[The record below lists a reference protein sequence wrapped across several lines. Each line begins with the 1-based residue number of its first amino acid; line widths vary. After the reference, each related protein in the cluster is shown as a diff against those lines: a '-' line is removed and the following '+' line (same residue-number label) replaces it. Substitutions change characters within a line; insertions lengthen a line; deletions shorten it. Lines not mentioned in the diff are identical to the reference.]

1 MSLSEIL
8 DALRPTNLSIARKLA
23 LLALVGLIGLGGF
36 AFVAITTLDQTRV
49 GSDDYRRIME
59 NNELLADVLPPPAY
73 LLELSLVSHEAV
85 LASMRGDTEATQTL
99 LVRGAALAEM
109 YSERQARWATSERL
123 PADTVELILST
134 SGSPASDYI
143 ELFESDFAPAIEAGD
158 AVAAREL
165 LEGPMSSAYDEHRG
179 GVDQIV
185 ETTSASASEI
195 EQSAV
200 GAASS
205 GLRFLVILLIGSLV
219 ATIVASFFLARTITQ
234 PVSELRRRLAEIAE
248 GGGDLTTRLDT
259 DRRDEFGAVA
269 VSFNEFVGQLAATV
283 EQVRSSARAL
293 RSEAVS
299 MSDTSALTWSTS
311 QETEQLARQLA
322 TAAVVVTDS
331 VDEVVTATDEM
342 SAAIAEISRSVGHSV
357 EIADQGARDARDAS
371 EVMKLLE
378 STSKEISTVVEL
390 IDGIAEQTNLLA
402 LNATI
407 EAARAGEAGKGFAV
421 VAHEVKN
428 LATATGSATGEI
440 ARRVASMQSATDSAS
455 VALMEISSTIGQI
468 NEAQSIIAAAVEQ
481 QSATTSSIRHGV
493 HLVAARSGE
502 IAGGIEQTS
511 SSTSESSRAAEL
523 TSQSAK
529 RVETIAD
536 ELHELVDQF
545 TT

>member
-1 MSLSEIL
+1 MTFSGTL
-8 DALRPTNLSIARKLA
+8 DSLRPTNLPIARKLA
-23 LLALVGLIGLGGF
+23 LLALVGLIGLAGF

-73 LLELSLVSHEAV
+73 LVELHLVAHEMV
-85 LASMRGDTEATQTL
+85 FASMRADTETTQAL
-99 LVRGAALAEM
+99 LGRGAALAEM
-109 YSERQARWATSERL
+109 FGERQARWATSERM
-123 PADTVELILST
+123 PADTLELILST
-134 SGSPASDYI
+134 SGSPAFEYI
-143 ELFESDFAPAIEAGD
+143 ELFEFDFAQAINSGD
-158 AVAAREL
+158 AAAARQF
-165 LEGPMSSAYDEHRG
+165 LEGPMTSAYDEHRE

-200 GAASS
+200 GAGSS
-205 GLRFLVILLIGSLV
+205 GLRFLVILLVGSLA
-219 ATIVASFFLARTITQ
+219 ATIVASVFLARTITQ
-234 PVSELRRRLAEIAE
+234 PVSELRRRLADIAE

-259 DRRDEFGAVA
+259 GRRDEFGAVA
-269 VSFNEFVGQLAATV
+269 TSFNEFVGQLAETV
-283 EQVRSSARAL
+283 EQIRSRAGVL
-293 RSEAVS
+293 RSEAMS
-299 MSDTSALTWSTS
+299 MADTSALTSATS
-311 QETEQLARQLA
+311 QQTEQLAIQLA
-322 TAAVVVTDS
+322 TSVMVVTDS
-331 VDEVVTATDEM
+331 IDEVVTATDEM
-342 SAAIAEISRSVGHSV
+342 SAAIAEISRSVGLSV
-357 EIADQGARDARDAS
+357 EIADQGARDASDAS
-371 EVMKLLE
+371 EVMELLE

-390 IDGIAEQTNLLA
+390 INGIAEETNLLA

-468 NEAQSIIAAAVEQ
+468 NEAQSMIAAAVEQ
-481 QSATTSSIRHGV
+481 QSATTGSIRHGV

-502 IAGGIEQTS
+502 IASGIEQTS
-511 SSTSESSRAAEL
+511 ASTTESSLAAEL

-529 RVETIAD
+529 RIETIAG
-536 ELHELVDQF
+536 ELHELVAEF